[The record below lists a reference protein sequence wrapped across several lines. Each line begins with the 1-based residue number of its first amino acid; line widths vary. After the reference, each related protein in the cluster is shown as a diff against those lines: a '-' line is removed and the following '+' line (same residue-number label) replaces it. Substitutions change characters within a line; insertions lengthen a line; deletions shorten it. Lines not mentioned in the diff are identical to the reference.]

1 MCQRA
6 RVVMRSR
13 ACVSIHT
20 QTNTC
25 MQTTCA
31 SGFGHTGHHAGVLQT
46 SKRDAGNGAVPGSG
60 HVQNAGSRL
69 RAPAGAQ
76 RARFALC
83 IRSRARAEDGCAT
96 APSRGQQCCRGEQTP
111 TVKLHLRGRRAR
123 RRAAASRP
131 RPRRRR
137 SRVRHFMVALG
148 CRMPKWRTDGVRR
161 VRSGREKK
169 LVSAGVFTTP
179 FQNCS
184 HFPHFPESSINTVF
198 HQLPI
203 FVLDFRTF
211 SVKETQ
217 GSGKSPIS
225 ELKEF
230 SDEVEL

>member
-1 MCQRA
+1 MCLRA
-6 RVVMRSR
+6 RVVMCSR
-13 ACVSIHT
+13 VCVCIHT

-31 SGFGHTGHHAGVLQT
+31 SGRGHTGHHTGVLQT
-46 SKRDAGNGAVPGSG
+46 SKRGAGNGTDPGSG
-60 HVQNAGSRL
+60 HAQNAGSRL

-83 IRSRARAEDGCAT
+83 FRSRARAEDGCA
-96 APSRGQQCCRGEQTP
+96 SRGQQYCRGERTP
-111 TVKLHLRGRRAR
+111 TGRPHLRGRRAR

-137 SRVRHFMVALG
+137 GRVRHFMVALG
-148 CRMPKWRTDGVRR
+148 CRAPKWRTDGVRR
-161 VRSGREKK
+161 GSRGWGQKTS
-169 LVSAGVFTTP
+169 VSRVFTTP

-203 FVLDFRTF
+203 FSPDFRTF
-211 SVKETQ
+211 SGKEPQ

-230 SDEVEL
+230 LGPWHRKI

>member
-137 SRVRHFMVALG
+137 GRVRHFMVALG
-148 CRMPKWRTDGVRR
+148 CRAPKWRTDGVRR
-161 VRSGREKK
+161 GSRGWGLVRKK
-169 LVSAGVFTTP
+169 NFCQQGLYNTFSELLALSPNSRILHKYRFSLIADFWKG
-179 FQNCS
+179 
-184 HFPHFPESSINTVF
+184 FPHFFRERAPRLWKDPYFQVKGVF
-198 HQLPI
+198 
-203 FVLDFRTF
+203 R
-211 SVKETQ
+211 
-217 GSGKSPIS
+217 
-225 ELKEF
+225 
-230 SDEVEL
+230 